1 MKVLLLSTYGV
12 SLKLWEKLGLID
24 REISLYKQLL
34 NKGVEFK
41 LLTYGDNKDLE
52 YNHLL
57 NNISILPIN
66 KYINSRSSILSLFKS
81 FLIPIKLKGVFKE
94 IDIIKTNQV
103 DGWWIALLAKFLYK
117 KKIIIR
123 AGYGWL
129 RNYLSRAKIH
139 RNMSYLKYIF
149 NYIFIFLFEYL
160 AYRLADEIISTN
172 KSDIQ
177 FMIKK
182 FKLKKKIRKKI
193 HLIPNFIDTNI
204 FNPLELEKKK
214 NHILFIGRL
223 SLEKNL
229 FNLFEAFKD
238 LKNYTLHI
246 IGIGPLKEELIV
258 KAKEFGIKVN
268 LLGKYPNNLLPEII
282 NQYNLFILPSFYEGN
297 PKVLLEAMS
306 CGIACIG
313 TNVRGINNIIKHNE
327 NGYLSEIYPSSIR
340 NAILTLEN
348 DAVIREK
355 LGKNARKFIIN
366 NYSLELVV
374 NKEYLLYEQ
383 ILRK

>member
-24 REISLYKQLL
+24 REISLYKHLIDM
-34 NKGVEFK
+34 GVEFK
-41 LLTYGDNKDLE
+41 LLTYGDNRDLE

-66 KYINSRSSILSLFKS
+66 KYIKSRSIILSIFKS
-81 FLIPIKLKGVFKE
+81 FILPIKLKCVFKE

-103 DGWWIALLAKFLYK
+103 DGWWVSLLAKFLYK

-129 RNYLSRAKIH
+129 RNYVSRANIH
-139 RNMSYLKYIF
+139 RDMNYLKYII
-149 NYIFIFLFEYL
+149 NYIFIFFFEFL
-160 AYRLADEIISTN
+160 AYRLADGIISSN
-172 KSDIQ
+172 ISDIQ
-177 FMIKK
+177 FIIKK
-182 FKLKKKIRKKI
+182 FKLKKKTRKKI

-204 FNPLELEKKK
+204 FKPLYLEKKK
-214 NHILFIGRL
+214 TRILFIGRL

-229 FNLFEAFKD
+229 FNLFQALKD
-238 LKNYTLHI
+238 LKKYTLDI
-246 IGIGPLKEELIV
+246 IGIGHLKEDLKI
-258 KAKEFGIKVN
+258 KAKEFDIKVN
-268 LLGKYPNNLLPEII
+268 FLGRYPNNLLPTII
-282 NQYNLFILPSFYEGN
+282 SQYNIFILPSFYEGN

-313 TNVRGINNIIKHNE
+313 SNVRGIKDIIEHNK
-327 NGYLSEIYPSSIR
+327 NGYLCEISPISIR

-348 DAVIREK
+348 DEGMREK
-355 LGKNARKFIIN
+355 LGKNARTFIIN

-374 NKEYLLYEQ
+374 NKEYRVYKQ
-383 ILRK
+383 VLRK